1 MYICNRVH
9 NQQPVDIWRQSCTIP
24 LPKKGGL
31 CLAINYRGIS
41 LTPSAAKIYN
51 NLLLHRIRPVLENIL
66 RDNQN
71 GFREKRS
78 TTAQIFTLRR
88 IIEGVKQKQLPAVII
103 FVDFSKAFDSIDRSK
118 MEQILEAYGIP
129 NEIIKAIM
137 IMYKNTQAFVRSP
150 DGDTEFFNIIARLLQ
165 GDTLAPYLF
174 IIVLDYVLR
183 NLDQNKTLGF
193 TLRKQLSRRYPAE
206 MLTDA
211 DFDNVLVILSDKIR
225 NAEKLL
231 KILETAV
238 ASVGLYMNTTKTK
251 LIAVNTEGIIT
262 AQNGCDL
269 KQVKD
274 FNYLDSKVIS
284 SENDIQMRI
293 GSAWSTLN
301 KLTPIWRSNLDVSIK
316 REFFKTT
323 VESVL
328 TYSLQAWTLTRSL
341 ESKLNG
347 AYTRILRAALNVHRS
362 QRVTNKKLYNDL
374 PKITETI
381 RYCRLK
387 FS

>member
-88 IIEGVKQKQLPAVII
+88 IIEGVKQKQLLAVII
-103 FVDFSKAFDSIDRSK
+103 FADFSKALDSIDPSK
-118 MEQILEAYGIP
+118 MEQILKAYGIP

-251 LIAVNTEGIIT
+251 LIAVNTEGILT